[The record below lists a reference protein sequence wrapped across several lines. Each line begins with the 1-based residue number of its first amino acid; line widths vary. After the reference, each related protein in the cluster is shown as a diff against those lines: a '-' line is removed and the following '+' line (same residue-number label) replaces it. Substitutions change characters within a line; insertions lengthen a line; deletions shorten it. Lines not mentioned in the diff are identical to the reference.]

1 MGKKRAILAIVGLL
15 AGLVL
20 VVALVGGAIVGFVF
34 YTIDQSGAA
43 HTAKDF
49 LRHNQKLKQ
58 DIGDVRDFGYF
69 TTGDI
74 KTQGS
79 LGTAELRLKTIGARK
94 SVNATVDLAM
104 RRDAWS
110 VIDAFYTDDSG
121 ARVYLTNNFGDD
133 SSPDTSA
140 DATRGGGASDG
151 DSSDRHQTPG
161 DAGSPNADRRANPAN
176 PNRRGASQP
185 PTNR

>member
-15 AGLVL
+15 AGLLV
-20 VVALVGGAIVGFVF
+20 VVALVGGAIVGAVF
-34 YTIDQSGAA
+34 YTIDHSVAA

-49 LRHNQKLKQ
+49 LRHNQRLRH

-110 VIDAFYTDDSG
+110 VIDAYYADDSG

-133 SSPDTSA
+133 SSPGASA
-140 DATRGGGASDG
+140 DTTQGGETPGG

-161 DAGSPNADRRANPAN
+161 DADSSNANRRANPSN